1 MTLWRE
7 RNTIRLLHLVLSI
20 PVVGYI
26 YGPVEHIARA
36 AFFVRWIAFPL
47 VIFSGFWM
55 WLKPRSVGLLAD
67 RRSKEPSLS
76 ESHLLIDSLP
86 QPCS

>member
-1 MTLWRE
+1 MTPWRV
-7 RNTIRLLHLVLSI
+7 RDVMRLLHLVLSI

-47 VIFSGFWM
+47 VILSGFWM
-55 WLKPRSVGLLAD
+55 WLKPRIVKRVIQHRLSRGTVGRIAPSVF
-67 RRSKEPSLS
+67 
-76 ESHLLIDSLP
+76 
-86 QPCS
+86 

>member
-55 WLKPRSVGLLAD
+55 WLKPRIAKRIIQYRMRHGNVGRIAPSVF
-67 RRSKEPSLS
+67 
-76 ESHLLIDSLP
+76 
-86 QPCS
+86 